1 MMRRTITALAA
12 AASLA
17 AGSALAAEAAPATP
31 EGTDAATQ
39 AAADATAESASQPQP
54 SISLEDIQTF
64 VSVFRAVKD
73 AYVEPVE
80 DKVLMQA
87 AIKGLLG
94 GLDPHS
100 EYLDTQG
107 VEVLDEETTGEYAGL
122 GVEVLMLEGSL
133 RVIAPIDDTP
143 ASRAGLKPGD
153 VILTIDGQPVTS
165 ENGTE
170 AVEQL
175 RGKAGSNVALTV
187 SREGQS
193 APLEFTLKREVIRVA
208 SVRTR
213 MLEPGYGYLRITQ
226 FQNETGGEVREK
238 LRRMMAQ
245 NEGRMRGLVLDLR
258 SNPGG
263 LLHASVEVSDA
274 FLDGGVIVST
284 RGRVKE
290 ADVAFSAAKGDLID
304 GAPLVVLVD
313 GGTASAAEIVAGALR
328 DHHRGLVMGSTTFGK
343 GSVQTVLPLESGYAV
358 KLTTARYFTP
368 NGTSIQA
375 SGIRPDIALADLR
388 LTPPDA
394 PASPITSE
402 ADLPRHLSSSMVDD
416 GGGAFAR
423 DPELD
428 TDFAL
433 NEALNVLKGLALS
446 RERTAPKG

>member
-1 MMRRTITALAA
+1 MIRRTVLFLALAA
-12 AASLA
+12 GLPGSLYAADA
-17 AGSALAAEAAPATP
+17 AAPAAPGAAPAAEAATP
-31 EGTDAATQ
+31 PRET
-39 AAADATAESASQPQP
+39 

-64 VSVFRAVKD
+64 VAVFRAVKD
-73 AYVEPVE
+73 AYVEPVD
-80 DKVLMQA
+80 DKTLMQA

-94 GLDPHS
+94 DLDPHS
-100 EYLDTQG
+100 EYLDTRG

-122 GVEVLMLEGSL
+122 GVEVLMLEGAL
-133 RVIAPIDDTP
+133 RVVTPIDDTP
-143 ASRAGLKPGD
+143 ASRAGIRPGD
-153 VILTIDGQPVTS
+153 IILTIDGKPVTT

-175 RGKAGSNVALTV
+175 RGKPGSSVALTV
-187 SREGQS
+187 ARDGVST
-193 APLEFTLKREVIRVA
+193 PLDFKLKREVIRVA

-213 MLEPGYGYLRITQ
+213 MLEPGYGYVRITQ
-226 FQNETGGEVREK
+226 FQNETGAEVREK
-238 LRRMMAQ
+238 LRRMVAK
-245 NEGRMRGLVLDLR
+245 GALRGVVLDLR

-274 FLDGGVIVST
+274 FLDEGVIVST
-284 RGRVKE
+284 RGRVQD
-290 ADVAFSAAKGDLID
+290 ADVSFSAAKGDLID

-313 GGTASAAEIVAGALR
+313 GGTASAAEIVAGALK
-328 DHHRGLVMGSTTFGK
+328 DHRRGLVMGATTFGK

-375 SGIRPDIALADLR
+375 AGIRPDIVLPDLR
-388 LTPPDA
+388 LTPPDT
-394 PASPITSE
+394 PASPIVNE
-402 ADLPRHLSSSMVDD
+402 ANLPRHLQSSALGQQETAST
-416 GGGAFAR
+416 R

-446 RERTAPKG
+446 RERAAPTPPKG

>member
-1 MMRRTITALAA
+1 MIRRSLLCLALCAGGSSSLALADE
-12 AASLA
+12 LA
-17 AGSALAAEAAPATP
+17 A
-31 EGTDAATQ
+31 TDAATTAAAVP
-39 AAADATAESASQPQP
+39 AAADAAKAERPQP

-64 VSVFRAVKD
+64 VAVFRAVKD

-80 DKVLMQA
+80 DATLMQA

-100 EYLDTQG
+100 EYLDTRG
-107 VEVLDEETTGEYAGL
+107 VETLDEETTGEYAGL

-143 ASRAGLKPGD
+143 ASRAGIKPGD
-153 VILTIDGQPVTS
+153 VILQIDGKPVTS

-175 RGKAGSNVALTV
+175 RGKPGSAVALTIA
-187 SREGQS
+187 RDGQA
-193 APLEFTLKREVIRVA
+193 APLEVSLKREVIRVA

-213 MLEPGYGYLRITQ
+213 MLEPGYGYVRVTQ
-226 FQNETGGEVREK
+226 FQSETGGEVREK
-238 LRRMMAQ
+238 LRRMVAQ
-245 NEGRMRGLVLDLR
+245 NKGVLRGLVLDLR

-284 RGRVKE
+284 RGRAKE

-313 GGTASAAEIVAGALR
+313 GGTASAAEIVAGALK
-328 DHHRGLVMGSTTFGK
+328 DHHRALVMGSRTFGK
-343 GSVQTVLPLESGYAV
+343 GSVQTVLPLESGFAV

-375 SGIRPDIALADLR
+375 SGIRPDIALSDLR

-394 PASPITSE
+394 PATPITTE
-402 ADLPRHLSSSMVDD
+402 ADLPGHLQS
-416 GGGAFAR
+416 GATVTDESVFAR

-428 TDFAL
+428 TDYAL

-446 RERTAPKG
+446 RERAKRQG

>member
-1 MMRRTITALAA
+1 MIRRSMLFLALC
-12 AASLA
+12 
-17 AGSALAAEAAPATP
+17 AGGWAVSALADDAAVPAAPA
-31 EGTDAATQ
+31 E
-39 AAADATAESASQPQP
+39 ATAAETGKPAQP

-64 VSVFRAVKD
+64 VAVFRAVKD
-73 AYVEPVE
+73 AYVEPVD

-100 EYLDTQG
+100 EYLDTRG
-107 VEVLDEETTGEYAGL
+107 VETLDEETTGAYAGL
-122 GVEVLMLEGSL
+122 GVEVLMLEGAL

-153 VILTIDGQPVTS
+153 VILQIDGKPVTS
-165 ENGTE
+165 DNGNE

-175 RGKAGSNVALTV
+175 RGSEGSQVALTIA
-187 SREGQS
+187 REGQ
-193 APLEFTLKREVIRVA
+193 ATPIEVKLRREVIRVA

-213 MLEPGYGYLRITQ
+213 MLEPGYGYVRITQ

-245 NEGRMRGLVLDLR
+245 SKGSLRGVVLDLR

-290 ADVAFSAAKGDLID
+290 ADVSFSAAKGDLIE

-313 GGTASAAEIVAGALR
+313 GGTASAAEIVAGALK
-328 DHHRGLVMGSTTFGK
+328 DHHRGLVMGATTFGK
-343 GSVQTVLPLESGYAV
+343 GSVQTVLPLDSGYAV

-368 NGTSIQA
+368 SGTSIQA
-375 SGIRPDIALADLR
+375 SDIRPDIALADLR

-394 PASPITSE
+394 PASPITTE
-402 ADLPRHLSSSMVDD
+402 ADLPRHLQSSAVA
-416 GGGAFAR
+416 GGVAGFAR

-428 TDFAL
+428 TDYAL

-446 RERTAPKG
+446 RERARPTPKG

>member
-1 MMRRTITALAA
+1 MIRRIPLCLALCAGGLPGLALADDA
-12 AASLA
+12 AAPQDTA
-17 AGSALAAEAAPATP
+17 ATELAEAAGRA
-31 EGTDAATQ
+31 
-39 AAADATAESASQPQP
+39 QP

-64 VSVFRAVKD
+64 VAVFRAVKD
-73 AYVEPVE
+73 AYVEPV
-80 DKVLMQA
+80 DDATLMQS

-100 EYLDTQG
+100 EYLDTRG

-122 GVEVLMLEGSL
+122 GVEVLMLEGAL

-143 ASRAGLKPGD
+143 ASRAGIKSGD
-153 VILTIDGQPVTS
+153 VILQIDGKPVTS

-175 RGKAGSNVALTV
+175 RGKPGSAVALTIV
-187 SREGQS
+187 RDGSTT
-193 APLEFTLKREVIRVA
+193 PLEVSLKRELIRVA
-208 SVRTR
+208 SVKTR
-213 MLEPGYGYLRITQ
+213 MLEPGYGYIRVTQ

-238 LRRMMAQ
+238 LRRMVAQ
-245 NEGRMRGLVLDLR
+245 AKGGLRGLVLDLR

-274 FLDGGVIVST
+274 FLDEGVIVST

-290 ADVAFSAAKGDLID
+290 ADVAFTAAKGDLID

-328 DHHRGLVMGSTTFGK
+328 DHHRALVIGSTTFGK

-375 SGIRPDIALADLR
+375 SGIKPDIALADLR
-388 LTPPDA
+388 ITPPDA
-394 PASPITSE
+394 PASPITTE
-402 ADLPRHLSSSMVDD
+402 ADLPGHLSSTAVGSGEGV
-416 GGGAFAR
+416 FAR

-428 TDFAL
+428 TDYAL

-446 RERTAPKG
+446 RERAAPRG